1 MSLVFCRM
9 ALREKKYLQFIIYIV
24 ILIFIGWL
32 GYTIIYGK
40 GGIIERRETLR
51 NLSFIEEDISVLEH
65 EIERIALEIK
75 NIKSN
80 KKYITG
86 LARELGYKQEGEI
99 IFRFLPKTE
108 RVQD

>member
-1 MSLVFCRM
+1 M
-9 ALREKKYLQFIIYIV
+9 AWREKKYLQCIIYIV
-24 ILIFIGWL
+24 VLVFIGWL

-40 GGIIERRETLR
+40 GGIIERRETQ
-51 NLSFIEEDISVLEH
+51 NSLSLLEEDIRVLEH
-65 EIERIALEIK
+65 EIERIDLEIK

-86 LARELGYKQEGEI
+86 LARELGYKQDGEI

-108 RVQD
+108 RAQD